1 MNSREAS
8 LPGGCRPRLGRVR
21 ASRLSNVTT
30 SDGCASCGWFQLA
43 RLWAPCPELFHGRRR
58 TPGARKV
65 AERGVVTRPA
75 EHSGTRSSRARRAVS
90 DEAPTPRLDAR
101 ASLERAASNRGAHP
115 SIMAEAKR
123 FAMVCAANMN
133 RSMEAHKVALNAGL
147 DVKSYGA
154 GNRVKLPGA
163 SRDNPNVFEFGSV
176 TYKDIYDKLMAEDE
190 KLYTRNGLKDMLER
204 NMTIKPAPQRWQ
216 DSEVDVDVVVCFEE
230 RVFDNVVSD
239 LKGRVGGSGEPLLV
253 INLDVVDSHEE
264 ALNAGPHALK
274 LCEMIDASD
283 DWECECD
290 EIMDKFAAEVG
301 RKPIYTV
308 CFH

>member
-1 MNSREAS
+1 M
-8 LPGGCRPRLGRVR
+8 
-21 ASRLSNVTT
+21 
-30 SDGCASCGWFQLA
+30 
-43 RLWAPCPELFHGRRR
+43 
-58 TPGARKV
+58 PGACACAEVFKRHERWVRCV
-65 AERGVVTRPA
+65 AFIAVVMGLSSRIIVSRSPPHPIVLFLGTVKRGVVTRPVGYSVA
-75 EHSGTRSSRARRAVS
+75 RSSRARRAVL

-163 SRDNPNVFEFGSV
+163 SRDNPNVFEFGRV

-264 ALNAGPHALK
+264 ALNAAPHALK

-290 EIMDKFAAEVG
+290 EIMDKFAAEAG
-301 RKPIYTV
+301 RRPIYTV
-308 CFH
+308 CFY

>member
-1 MNSREAS
+1 MH
-8 LPGGCRPRLGRVR
+8 
-21 ASRLSNVTT
+21 
-30 SDGCASCGWFQLA
+30 W
-43 RLWAPCPELFHGRRR
+43 LWASSRIVSRSPPHPPLPQSR
-58 TPGARKV
+58 
-65 AERGVVTRPA
+65 ERGVVTRPA

-90 DEAPTPRLDAR
+90 DEAPIPRLDAR

-115 SIMAEAKR
+115 SSIMAEAKR

-264 ALNAGPHALK
+264 ALNAAPHALK

-301 RKPIYTV
+301 RRPIYTV
-308 CFH
+308 CFY

>member
-1 MNSREAS
+1 M
-8 LPGGCRPRLGRVR
+8 
-21 ASRLSNVTT
+21 
-30 SDGCASCGWFQLA
+30 
-43 RLWAPCPELFHGRRR
+43 FHGRRR

-90 DEAPTPRLDAR
+90 DEALIPRLDAR

-115 SIMAEAKR
+115 SSIIMAEAKR

-253 INLDVVDSHEE
+253 INLDVIDSHEE

-301 RKPIYTV
+301 RRPIYTV
-308 CFH
+308 CFY

>member
-1 MNSREAS
+1 
-8 LPGGCRPRLGRVR
+8 
-21 ASRLSNVTT
+21 
-30 SDGCASCGWFQLA
+30 
-43 RLWAPCPELFHGRRR
+43 
-58 TPGARKV
+58 
-65 AERGVVTRPA
+65 
-75 EHSGTRSSRARRAVS
+75 
-90 DEAPTPRLDAR
+90 
-101 ASLERAASNRGAHP
+101 
-115 SIMAEAKR
+115 MAEAKR

-239 LKGRVGGSGEPLLV
+239 LKGRVGVRGSR
-253 INLDVVDSHEE
+253 S
-264 ALNAGPHALK
+264 
-274 LCEMIDASD
+274 
-283 DWECECD
+283 W
-290 EIMDKFAAEVG
+290 
-301 RKPIYTV
+301 
-308 CFH
+308 